1 MKKTAFS
8 FLPLLVLSLFCFAP
22 ALSQAA
28 TITSTVLEL
37 NGASTEGDGNNQLL
51 STTDPAELTEPG
63 GYNFSAD
70 FSSLTSVMF
79 IQVTLTLIDGN
90 SSTDPDDF
98 DYNHLFLALD
108 GINTGLVLNGFRGGG
123 LLDTLTFSGTVDSS
137 TGAAIFASLQDGF
150 LLGSIITDNA
160 NDTVLSPNE
169 LFTGNDDADA
179 TTTLSISDAVP
190 EPTTVALIGRR
201 PALTPCSPSTPLS
214 QEPLGLPGVAMRK
227 VGFCLLAVGAA
238 ICGLTQTQAQQTV
251 TITRYSAAE

>member
-1 MKKTAFS
+1 MPPTVPIQTARKKPSSCLLPGESGLPRPIRNTAHLDMKKTAFS
-8 FLPLLVLSLFCFAP
+8 FIPLLVLSLVCFAP
-22 ALSQAA
+22 ALSRAT

-51 STTDPAELTEPG
+51 STTDPAKLTEPG

-108 GINTGLVLNGFRGGG
+108 GINTGLILNGFRGGG
-123 LLDTLTFSGTVDSS
+123 LLDTLTFSGTVDAS

-160 NDTVLSPNE
+160 SDTVLSPNE

-190 EPTTVALIGRR
+190 EPTTVALIGAGLLLFLAPQARR
-201 PALTPCSPSTPLS
+201 F
-214 QEPLGLPGVAMRK
+214 RK
-227 VGFCLLAVGAA
+227 NL
-238 ICGLTQTQAQQTV
+238 
-251 TITRYSAAE
+251 